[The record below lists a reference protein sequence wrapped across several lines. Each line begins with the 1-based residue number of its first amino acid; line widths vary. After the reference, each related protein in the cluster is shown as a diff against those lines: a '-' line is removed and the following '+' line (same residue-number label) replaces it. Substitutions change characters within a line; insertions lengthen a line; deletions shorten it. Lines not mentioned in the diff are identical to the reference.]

1 MHSLRAGVCITIR
14 APMRH
19 HGRAF
24 VDYCGAGRKVG
35 TMSLQRIPTGLTGTA
50 ATAALVLLLTACVPG
65 GQAGP
70 QPAASTAAENSSP
83 SASWAD
89 PAPSVPPSDSSPATA
104 SADPAPAETPS
115 QAPAS
120 TVAPTHEATGAAV
133 GRCSASALKASTD
146 ATGGGAAGSTY
157 MRLILTNSGSVPCH
171 LQGFAG
177 VSLTNGP
184 GGEPIGAP
192 ARRYM
197 SAPAVDVLLAPGR
210 SGSAVLR
217 YTQAR
222 NYSDC
227 ALVPAAGF
235 RIYPPEET
243 ASLFVAQPSDA
254 CSNASIE
261 LLTIG
266 PFQAQ

>member
-1 MHSLRAGVCITIR
+1 M
-14 APMRH
+14 
-19 HGRAF
+19 
-24 VDYCGAGRKVG
+24 
-35 TMSLQRIPTGLTGTA
+35 Q
-50 ATAALVLLLTACVPG
+50 
-65 GQAGP
+65 
-70 QPAASTAAENSSP
+70 
-83 SASWAD
+83 
-89 PAPSVPPSDSSPATA
+89 
-104 SADPAPAETPS
+104 
-115 QAPAS
+115 
-120 TVAPTHEATGAAV
+120 
-133 GRCSASALKASTD
+133 
-146 ATGGGAAGSTY
+146 
-157 MRLILTNSGSVPCH
+157 LILTNSGTVPCH
-171 LQGFAG
+171 LKGFAG

-192 ARRYM
+192 ARRDM
-197 SAPAVDVLLAPGR
+197 SAPAADVLLAPGQ

-261 LLTIG
+261 LLTVG
-266 PFQAQ
+266 PFQGR

>member
-1 MHSLRAGVCITIR
+1 
-14 APMRH
+14 MR
-19 HGRAF
+19 
-24 VDYCGAGRKVG
+24 
-35 TMSLQRIPTGLTGTA
+35 LQRIPIPTGLMGTA
-50 ATAALVLLLTACVPG
+50 AAAALVLLLTACGPSE
-65 GQAGP
+65 QAGP
-70 QPAASTAAENSSP
+70 QPAPSTAAENSNPRASP
-83 SASWAD
+83 AG
-89 PAPSVPPSDSSPATA
+89 PATSVPPSPSSPA
-104 SADPAPAETPS
+104 SALVPAEPAETPS
-115 QAPAS
+115 KAPAS
-120 TVAPTHEATGAAV
+120 TLRTTKATGAAV
-133 GRCSASALKASTD
+133 GLCKASALKASTD
-146 ATGGGAAGSTY
+146 ATGGGAAGNVY
-157 MRLILTNSGSVPCH
+157 MQLILTNTGTARCH
-171 LQGFAG
+171 LKGFAG

-192 ARRYM
+192 ARRDT
-197 SAPAVDVLLAPGR
+197 SAPGVDVLLAPGQ

-222 NYSDC
+222 NYTDC

-243 ASLFVAQPSDA
+243 ASVFVAQPSDA

>member
-1 MHSLRAGVCITIR
+1 
-14 APMRH
+14 MR
-19 HGRAF
+19 
-24 VDYCGAGRKVG
+24 
-35 TMSLQRIPTGLTGTA
+35 LQRIPTGLTCTA
-50 ATAALVLLLTACVPG
+50 AAAALVLLLAACGAG

-70 QPAASTAAENSSP
+70 QPATGTASEITSP
-83 SASWAD
+83 SPSPAD
-89 PAPSVPPSDSSPATA
+89 PATSVPPSASSPATG

-120 TVAPTHEATGAAV
+120 TVPPTHEATGAAV
-133 GRCSASALKASTD
+133 GRCRASALKASTD
-146 ATGGGAAGSTY
+146 ASGGGAAGSVY
-157 MRLILTNSGSVPCH
+157 MQLILTNSGSVPCH
-171 LQGFAG
+171 LKGFAG
-177 VSLTNGP
+177 VSLTSGP

-192 ARRYM
+192 ARRDT
-197 SAPAVDVLLAPGR
+197 SAAGVDVLLAPGQA
-210 SGSAVLR
+210 GSAVLR

-227 ALVPAAGF
+227 VLVPAAGF